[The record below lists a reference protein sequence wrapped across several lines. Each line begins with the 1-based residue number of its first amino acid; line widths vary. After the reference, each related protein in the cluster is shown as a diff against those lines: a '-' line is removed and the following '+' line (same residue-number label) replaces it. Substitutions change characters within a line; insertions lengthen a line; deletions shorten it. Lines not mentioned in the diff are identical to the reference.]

1 MRIKWKW
8 IWAIWLVT
16 VIILSLMPVN
26 PSMQPRMLSGIKHL
40 DKVVHF
46 IMYLVLSFTML
57 KFLKEKKVRHSIWWV
72 LLFCIILGVAIEF
85 IQNTKMINR
94 NFDIADIIAN
104 IIGTFVVA
112 IIFRYIDRK
121 SMTAC

>member
-1 MRIKWKW
+1 
-8 IWAIWLVT
+8 
-16 VIILSLMPVN
+16 
-26 PSMQPRMLSGIKHL
+26 
-40 DKVVHF
+40 
-46 IMYLVLSFTML
+46 MYLVLSFTML

-104 IIGTFVVA
+104 IIGTFVGA
-112 IIFRYIDRK
+112 IIFRYI
-121 SMTAC
+121 

>member
-1 MRIKWKW
+1 MKIKWKW
-8 IWAIWLVT
+8 VWFIWLLT

-40 DKVVHF
+40 DKAVHF
-46 IMYLVLSFTML
+46 IMYLILSFTML
-57 KFLKEKKVRHSIWWV
+57 KFMKEKKVKHSIWLV

-85 IQNTKMINR
+85 IQNTEMINR

-104 IIGTFVVA
+104 IIGTFVGA
-112 IIFRYIDRK
+112 IIFRY
-121 SMTAC
+121 T

>member
-72 LLFCIILGVAIEF
+72 LLFGIILGLLLNLF
-85 IQNTKMINR
+85 KNTKLIIR
-94 NFDIADIIAN
+94 NLIILE
-104 IIGTFVVA
+104 F
-112 IIFRYIDRK
+112 
-121 SMTAC
+121 